1 MQKRDQKMTS
11 RTGSIRIRS
20 KSGNCGGFTLLEMI
34 AVLAM
39 LAAVVAI
46 SAPSLSQ
53 FFRTRKA
60 IEEARRFLALT
71 EFARREAI
79 SIGVPIQ
86 ILVDNNF
93 KTILV
98 QREDGYQ
105 TERNTLPGPFEID
118 EAIVYD
124 FEQYPPRYGQTYIF
138 TFLADGTLFESCP
151 NSFRIYREGQENS
164 QDDFYRIA
172 RLTGTQQFRI
182 LRPDDINN
190 QFIQAPVQEDQP
202 EGIYLR

>member
-1 MQKRDQKMTS
+1 MTS
-11 RTGSIRIRS
+11 QIGSILIRS
-20 KSGNCGGFTLLEMI
+20 KKGYREGFTLLEMI

-53 FFRTRKA
+53 FFKTRTA

-86 ILVDNNF
+86 ILIDNNF
-93 KTILV
+93 KTISV
-98 QREDGYQ
+98 QREDGYR
-105 TERNTLPGPFEID
+105 TEKNTLPGPFEID
-118 EAIVYD
+118 QSIVFD
-124 FEQYPPRYGQTYIF
+124 FEELPPRYAQTYVF
-138 TFLADGTLFESCP
+138 TFLADGTLFETSP
-151 NSFRIYREGQENS
+151 TMLRIYREGQRDS
-164 QDDFYRIA
+164 DDNYYQIA
-172 RLTGTQQFRI
+172 QLSGTQQFR
-182 LRPDDINN
+182 LLTPDDLNN
-190 QFIQAPVQEDQP
+190 QFIQMPVQQAQP